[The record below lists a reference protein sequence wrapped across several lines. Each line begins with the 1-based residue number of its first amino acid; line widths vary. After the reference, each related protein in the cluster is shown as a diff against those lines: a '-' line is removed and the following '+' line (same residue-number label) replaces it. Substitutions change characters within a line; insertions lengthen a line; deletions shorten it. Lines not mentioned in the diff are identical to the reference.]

1 MNKTLAITILL
12 GVTVMMMGSI
22 LPVMAEPPDKEG
34 EHEDHPDDCVS
45 GQEKGAEKSGKER
58 KPKCPAKKP

>member
-22 LPVMAEPPDKEG
+22 LPVMANPPDAEG
-34 EHEDHPDDCVS
+34 NHADHPDDCTS
-45 GQEKGAEKSGKER
+45 GLDKAAAKSN
-58 KPKCPAKKP
+58 KPIPTPIAACG